1 MGAFL
6 YPYHPTHTRMSIY
19 SGFLS
24 DLQAILSDIGIP
36 ATVNGNL
43 FLVGLSQP
51 MNTPKFDAGGF
62 VDQKMWTV
70 RFAAATAPWTASDG
84 RVGGQVAT
92 IVSNVPAAFLAEG
105 KKLTVNGQVLR
116 IKAQAYK
123 QASAVIELQCIDDN
137 Q

>member
-1 MGAFL
+1 MSLYGTFL
-6 YPYHPTHTRMSIY
+6 ADYQS
-19 SGFLS
+19 L
-24 DLQAILSDIGIP
+24 LADIGVP
-36 ATVNGNL
+36 ATVGANL

-51 MNTPKFDAGGF
+51 METPKFDAGGF
-62 VDQKMWTV
+62 TEQKMWTV

-92 IVSNVPAAFLAEG
+92 IVSGVPMASLAPG

-116 IKAQAYK
+116 VKGQSYK
-123 QASAVIELQCIDDN
+123 QASAVIELACIDDN

>member
-1 MGAFL
+1 
-6 YPYHPTHTRMSIY
+6 MSIF
-19 SGFLS
+19 SGFLP
-24 DLQAILSDIGIP
+24 DFQGILADIGVP
-36 ATVNGNL
+36 ALNAQDQQ
-43 FLVGLSQP
+43 FLVGLSRP
-51 MNTPKFDAGGF
+51 MNTTRFEAGGF

-92 IVSNVPAAFLAEG
+92 VVSNVPAAFLAEG

-116 IKAQAYK
+116 IKGQAYK
-123 QASAVIELQCIDDN
+123 QASAVIELECIDDN

>member
-1 MGAFL
+1 
-6 YPYHPTHTRMSIY
+6 MSIY
-19 SGFLS
+19 STFLADFK
-24 DLQAILSDIGIP
+24 DLLADIGVP
-36 ATVNGNL
+36 ATVGANL
-43 FLVGLSQP
+43 FLVTLSRP

-92 IVSNVPAAFLAEG
+92 VVSNVPAAFLAEG

-116 IKAQAYK
+116 IKGQAFK
-123 QASAVIELQCIDDN
+123 QASAVIELDCIDDN

>member
-1 MGAFL
+1 
-6 YPYHPTHTRMSIY
+6 MSIY
-19 SGFLS
+19 SAFEADFKS
-24 DLQAILSDIGIP
+24 ILGDIGVP
-36 ATVNGNL
+36 ATVGANL
-43 FLVGLSQP
+43 FLVALSRP

-92 IVSNVPAAFLAEG
+92 VVSNVPAAFLAEG

-116 IKAQAYK
+116 IKGQAFK
-123 QASAVIELQCIDDN
+123 QASAVIELDCIDDN

>member
-1 MGAFL
+1 MSL
-6 YPYHPTHTRMSIY
+6 YGSTFNSDFQSI
-19 SGFLS
+19 L
-24 DLQAILSDIGIP
+24 ADIGVP
-36 ATVNGNL
+36 ATVGANL
-43 FLVGLSQP
+43 FLVGLSSP

-62 VDQKMWTV
+62 TEEKMWTV

-92 IVSNVPAAFLAEG
+92 IVSGVPMATLAPG

-116 IKAQAYK
+116 VKGQSYK
-123 QASAVIELQCIDDN
+123 QASTVIELTCIDDN

>member
-1 MGAFL
+1 MSLYGTFL
-6 YPYHPTHTRMSIY
+6 ADY
-19 SGFLS
+19 
-24 DLQAILSDIGIP
+24 QALLADIGVP
-36 ATVNGNL
+36 ATVGSNL

-51 MNTPKFDAGGF
+51 MNTPKLDAGG
-62 VDQKMWTV
+62 VTEEKMWTV

-92 IVSNVPAAFLAEG
+92 IVSGVPIASLGAG

-116 IKAQAYK
+116 VKGQSYK

>member
-1 MGAFL
+1 MSLYGTFL
-6 YPYHPTHTRMSIY
+6 ADYQ
-19 SGFLS
+19 L
-24 DLQAILSDIGIP
+24 LLADIGVP
-36 ATVNGNL
+36 ATVGANL

-51 MNTPKFDAGGF
+51 LNTPKFDAGGF
-62 VDQKMWTV
+62 TEEKMWTV

-92 IVSNVPAAFLAEG
+92 IVSGVPMATLAPG

-116 IKAQAYK
+116 VKGQSYK
-123 QASAVIELQCIDDN
+123 QASAVIELTCIDDN

>member
-1 MGAFL
+1 MSLYGTFL
-6 YPYHPTHTRMSIY
+6 ADYQS
-19 SGFLS
+19 L
-24 DLQAILSDIGIP
+24 LADIGVP
-36 ATVNGNL
+36 ATVGGNL

-62 VDQKMWTV
+62 VEEKMWTV
-70 RFAAATAPWTASDG
+70 RFAASTAPWTASDG

-92 IVSNVPAAFLAEG
+92 IVSGVPMASLAPG

-116 IKAQAYK
+116 VKGQSYK
-123 QASAVIELQCIDDN
+123 QASAVIELTCIDDN

>member
-1 MGAFL
+1 
-6 YPYHPTHTRMSIY
+6 MSIY
-19 SGFLS
+19 GTFLS
-24 DLQAILSDIGIP
+24 DYQSILADIGVP

-43 FLVGLSQP
+43 FLVGLSRP
-51 MNTPKFDAGGF
+51 MNTPRFDAGGF

-92 IVSNVPAAFLAEG
+92 IVSGVPMAALAPG

-116 IKAQAYK
+116 VKGQSYK
-123 QASAVIELQCIDDN
+123 QASAVIELTCIDDN

>member
-1 MGAFL
+1 MSL
-6 YPYHPTHTRMSIY
+6 YGSTFNSDFQSI
-19 SGFLS
+19 L
-24 DLQAILSDIGIP
+24 ADIGVP
-36 ATVNGNL
+36 ATVGANL

-62 VDQKMWTV
+62 TEEKMWTV

-92 IVSNVPAAFLAEG
+92 IASGVPVTSLAPG

-116 IKAQAYK
+116 VKGQSYK
-123 QASAVIELQCIDDN
+123 QASAVIELTCIDDN

>member
-1 MGAFL
+1 MSLYGTFL
-6 YPYHPTHTRMSIY
+6 ADYQS
-19 SGFLS
+19 L
-24 DLQAILSDIGIP
+24 LADIGVP
-36 ATVNGNL
+36 ATVGGNL

-62 VDQKMWTV
+62 VEEKMWTV

-92 IVSNVPAAFLAEG
+92 IVSGVPMASLAPG
-105 KKLTVNGQVLR
+105 KKLTVNSQVLR
-116 IKAQAYK
+116 VKGQSYK
-123 QASAVIELQCIDDN
+123 QASAVIELTCIDDN

>member
-1 MGAFL
+1 
-6 YPYHPTHTRMSIY
+6 MSIY
-19 SGFLS
+19 SGFLA
-24 DLQAILSDIGIP
+24 DLKVILADIGVP
-36 ATVNGNL
+36 ATVGSDL
-43 FLVGLSQP
+43 FLVALSRP

-84 RVGGQVAT
+84 RVGGQVPT
-92 IVSNVPAAFLAEG
+92 VINGVPAAFLAEG

-116 IKAQAYK
+116 IKGQAYK
-123 QASAVIELQCIDDN
+123 QASAVIELDCIDDN

>member
-1 MGAFL
+1 
-6 YPYHPTHTRMSIY
+6 MSIY
-19 SGFLS
+19 SGFLA
-24 DLQAILSDIGIP
+24 DFKIVLGDIGVP
-36 ATVNGNL
+36 ATVGSNL

-51 MNTPKFDAGGF
+51 MNTPKLDAGGF
-62 VDQKMWTV
+62 VEEKMWTV

-92 IVSNVPAAFLAEG
+92 IVSNAPIASLATG

-116 IKAQAYK
+116 IKGQSWK
-123 QASAVIELQCIDDN
+123 QASAVIELNCIDDN

>member
-1 MGAFL
+1 
-6 YPYHPTHTRMSIY
+6 MSIY
-19 SGFLS
+19 SAFEA
-24 DLQAILSDIGIP
+24 DFKTILGDIGVP
-36 ATVNGNL
+36 ATVGANL
-43 FLVGLSQP
+43 FLVALSRP

-92 IVSNVPAAFLAEG
+92 VVSNVPAAFLAEG

-116 IKAQAYK
+116 IKGQAYK
-123 QASAVIELQCIDDN
+123 QASAVIELDCIDDN

>member
-1 MGAFL
+1 
-6 YPYHPTHTRMSIY
+6 MSIY
-19 SGFLS
+19 DTFLP
-24 DLQAILSDIGIP
+24 DFQGLLADIGVP
-36 ATVNGNL
+36 ATVGSDL
-43 FLVGLSQP
+43 FLVGLTRP
-51 MNTPKFDAGGF
+51 MNTPKFDSGGF

-92 IVSNVPAAFLAEG
+92 IVSGVPMATLAPG

-116 IKAQAYK
+116 VKGQSYK
-123 QASAVIELQCIDDN
+123 QASAVIELTCIDDN

>member
-1 MGAFL
+1 MSLYGTFL
-6 YPYHPTHTRMSIY
+6 ADYQS
-19 SGFLS
+19 L
-24 DLQAILSDIGIP
+24 LADIGVP
-36 ATVNGNL
+36 ATVGGNL

-92 IVSNVPAAFLAEG
+92 IVSGVPMASLSPG

-116 IKAQAYK
+116 VKGQSYK
-123 QASAVIELQCIDDN
+123 QASAVIELECIDDN

>member
-1 MGAFL
+1 MSLYGTFL
-6 YPYHPTHTRMSIY
+6 ADYQS
-19 SGFLS
+19 L
-24 DLQAILSDIGIP
+24 LADIGVP
-36 ATVNGNL
+36 ATVGGNL

-84 RVGGQVAT
+84 RMGGQVAT
-92 IVSNVPAAFLAEG
+92 IVSGVPMASLAPG

-116 IKAQAYK
+116 VKGQAYK
-123 QASAVIELQCIDDN
+123 QASAVIELTCIDDN

>member
-1 MGAFL
+1 MSLYGTFL
-6 YPYHPTHTRMSIY
+6 ADYQS
-19 SGFLS
+19 L
-24 DLQAILSDIGIP
+24 LADIGVP
-36 ATVNGNL
+36 ATVGGNL

-62 VDQKMWTV
+62 VEEKMWTV

-92 IVSNVPAAFLAEG
+92 IVSGVPMASLAPG

-116 IKAQAYK
+116 VKGQSYK
-123 QASAVIELQCIDDN
+123 QASAVIELTCIDDN

>member
-1 MGAFL
+1 M
-6 YPYHPTHTRMSIY
+6 YPPFPTMSIY
-19 SGFLS
+19 STFLA
-24 DLQAILSDIGIP
+24 DMKVILADVGVP
-36 ATVNGNL
+36 ATVGGNL
-43 FLVGLSQP
+43 FLVTLSRP

-92 IVSNVPAAFLAEG
+92 IVSGVPAAFLAEG

-116 IKAQAYK
+116 VKGQAYK
-123 QASAVIELQCIDDN
+123 QASAVIELECIDDN

>member
-1 MGAFL
+1 
-6 YPYHPTHTRMSIY
+6 MSIY
-19 SGFLS
+19 GSTFNS
-24 DLQAILSDIGIP
+24 DFQSILADIGVP
-36 ATVNGNL
+36 ALVQDQQ
-43 FLVGLSQP
+43 FLVGLSRP

-92 IVSNVPAAFLAEG
+92 IVSNVPAAFLGEG

-116 IKAQAYK
+116 VKAQSYK
-123 QASAVIELQCIDDN
+123 QASAIIELECIDDN